1 MQVCFSC
8 RTGPA
13 EGRSVEGF
21 RCDRG
26 QGAAAGAG
34 GGGVFSG
41 EALILGELLGI
52 H

>member
-1 MQVCFSC
+1 M
-8 RTGPA
+8 TG
-13 EGRSVEGF
+13 
-21 RCDRG
+21 DRAQLLG
-26 QGAAAGAG
+26 PVG